1 MKKLYI
7 LIASL
12 TLVVS
17 AQAQLML
24 STNITAGAGLHLLST
39 TRAKVYSI
47 EVSST
52 NAFTYRFYDNDNVS
66 NVPNGSTNGFY
77 GTNFVNGAYI
87 SRSTYATN
95 LLSQFTNYNGFV
107 NYNTNVGLYTLTT
120 TNAASTNAMPAL
132 ANITTAG
139 AETRVSYVDALFNRG
154 VLIHTT
160 GNGSITVYY
169 RQE

>member
-12 TLVVS
+12 TLIVS

-24 STNITAGAGLHLLST
+24 STNITAGAGLHLLSLS
-39 TRAKVYSI
+39 RAKVYSI

-52 NAFTYRFYDNDNVS
+52 NAYTYRFYDNDNAILT
-66 NVPNGSTNGFY
+66 PYATNGFY

-95 LLSQFTNYNGFV
+95 LLSQFTNYNGFI

-120 TNAASTNAMPAL
+120 TNAATTNAMPFL
-132 ANITTAG
+132 ANITTGG

-154 VLIHTT
+154 VLIHST
-160 GNGSITVYY
+160 GNGNITVYY